1 MDYKFF
7 YKTQFQEV
15 YYIPKT
21 KNITIFDSCMSILY
35 TSVMLKIG
43 VIDGQGGGIGS
54 LIVKRL
60 KDEFKDRIEVIA
72 LGTNAA
78 ATSAMMKSH
87 ANKGAT
93 GENAIIYNSGRVDML
108 IGPLSITLPN
118 AMLGEVTGKMAEA
131 VVSSEAR
138 KILLP
143 LNQEGIDIAGVNKE
157 PLPHLIELLISKI
170 KETENV

>member
-1 MDYKFF
+1 
-7 YKTQFQEV
+7 
-15 YYIPKT
+15 
-21 KNITIFDSCMSILY
+21 
-35 TSVMLKIG
+35 MLKVA

-60 KDEFKDRIEVIA
+60 KDEFKDRIEVVA

-78 ATSAMMKSH
+78 ATSAMMKAH

-93 GENAIIYNSGRVDML
+93 GENAIVYNSDRVDM
-108 IGPLSITLPN
+108 ITGPLSITLPN
-118 AMLGEVTGKMAEA
+118 AMLGEVTAKMASA
-131 VVSSEAR
+131 IVSSPAR
-138 KILLP
+138 KVLLP

-157 PLPHLIELLISKI
+157 PLPHLIELLISRI

>member
-1 MDYKFF
+1 MF
-7 YKTQFQEV
+7 
-15 YYIPKT
+15 
-21 KNITIFDSCMSILY
+21 
-35 TSVMLKIG
+35 KIA

-60 KDEFKDRIEVIA
+60 KDEFKDRFEIIA

-78 ATSAMMKSH
+78 ATSAMMKSR

-93 GENAIIYNSGRVDML
+93 GENAIVYNSDRVDM
-108 IGPLSITLPN
+108 IVGPLSITLPN
-118 AMLGEVTGKMAEA
+118 AMLGEVTGKMASA
-131 VVSSEAR
+131 IVSTQVR

-143 LNQEGIDIAGVNKE
+143 LNQEGIDIAGANRE
-157 PLPHLIELLISKI
+157 PLPHLIELLISRI